1 MNLVELYN
9 QRVTVKDVEE
19 WISRNLIAISSN
31 KLRGFHSI
39 VIEVS
44 RNKETEKLMEFIE
57 KDLNRLV
64 KHGSIQEL
72 QVTRKVSSY
81 VSRNTF
87 TEQYILARPFYSKSD
102 EAEKDTFK
110 YFEPDKSTITIKLIV
125 QTVYKEISKTR
136 R

>member
-9 QRVTVKDVEE
+9 QRITVKDVEE
-19 WISRNLIAISSN
+19 WFSRNLIAISSN

-44 RNKETEKLMEFIE
+44 RNKETEKLMDFIE

-64 KHGSIQEL
+64 ERGSIQEL
-72 QVTRKVSSY
+72 RVTRKISSY
-81 VSRNTF
+81 ISRNIF
-87 TEQYILARPFYSKSD
+87 IEQYILTRPFYSKSD
-102 EAEKDTFK
+102 EAGKDTFK
-110 YFEPDKSTITIKLIV
+110 YFEPDKSTITIKLIA